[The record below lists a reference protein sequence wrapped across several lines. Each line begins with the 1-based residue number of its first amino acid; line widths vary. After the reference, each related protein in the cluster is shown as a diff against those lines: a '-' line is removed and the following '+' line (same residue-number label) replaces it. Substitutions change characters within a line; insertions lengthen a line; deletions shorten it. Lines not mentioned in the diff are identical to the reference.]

1 MYERLRCSPY
11 FAHSRCH
18 FQDALRVTNWNI
30 SLAATHWLLPNGGYL
45 LSLFPVGIEFHLPGA
60 KTQSV
65 LYEVFSTESWHFN
78 HPPPS
83 LLSTGS
89 KHSQQIQGKK
99 KSSEFLRKF
108 ACFFFR
114 ICMFC
119 PQVLNH
125 TPTQASSIQP
135 MSSSSPG
142 LHVSNPAEA
151 RPFTLNCQ
159 ASIYTRG
166 CCWRGSLSF
175 TKAV

>member
-1 MYERLRCSPY
+1 MPTQDVTFRMHYVWQTGTFRSPPLIDFYPMAAICFLYSQLELNFTFLGQRLKAFCMKCLVLSHDILTILPHLCYLQVRNTVNRFKERRK
-11 FAHSRCH
+11 
-18 FQDALRVTNWNI
+18 ALNFSV
-30 SLAATHWLLPNGGYL
+30 SLH
-45 LSLFPVGIEFHLPGA
+45 V
-60 KTQSV
+60 
-65 LYEVFSTESWHFN
+65 
-78 HPPPS
+78 
-83 LLSTGS
+83 
-89 KHSQQIQGKK
+89 
-99 KSSEFLRKF
+99 
-108 ACFFFR
+108 FFFR